1 MIAAS
6 LVFCLWS
13 VLVKWI
19 VVDCLLWNL
28 GFLIINVI
36 LAIPLIKQ
44 RMPIKFTDEESDIWR
59 RNMFNKFLTP
69 FQFKK
74 LMN

>member
-6 LVFCLWS
+6 LVFCIWS
-13 VLVKWI
+13 VFVKWI

-28 GFLIINVI
+28 GFLIINAV

-44 RMPIKFTDEESDIWR
+44 RMPIKFTEQESEIWWW
-59 RNMFNKFLTP
+59 NLFNKFLTP
-69 FQFKK
+69 F
-74 LMN
+74 